1 MMNFKQIKQCVHY
14 FIDSLSL
21 ICYNCITKLLCKSF
35 IFVLNDV
42 LMRLP
47 YHHMFLYPYYIICN
61 ISKLDHNCNTYQLL
75 QMVLYPSILICTA
88 QRSREGVLLAVLAIA
103 LHSLG
108 TILLSLHAT
117 FVFPASHPLCSLWPQ
132 TPGRGDP
139 DTALRQ

>member
-21 ICYNCITKLLCKSF
+21 ICYICITKLLCKSF

-61 ISKLDHNCNTYQLL
+61 ISKQDHNWNTYQHQLL
-75 QMVLYPSILICTA
+75 QMVLYPVASILICTV
-88 QRSREGVLLAVLAIA
+88 Q
-103 LHSLG
+103 HS
-108 TILLSLHAT
+108 SE
-117 FVFPASHPLCSLWPQ
+117 VSY
-132 TPGRGDP
+132 
-139 DTALRQ
+139 